1 MNICVLVDH
10 RMMKKMF
17 LQALKPKEEDK
28 GIKQSDQREDRGDA
42 DKAKLRLPSSEKKES
57 KEGQIAGNVGIGNT
71 RTDGGSLR
79 GKVQPARVDSL
90 EKKFTIRRHDDD
102 QRKSRTFNPH
112 TSTTRGDRERDRSAD
127 RIRPQFSIR
136 RGLPRSHPGERPR
149 PFSQDRRD
157 DRERFYD
164 RNRDDGRDRFGDRE
178 GSKRLRQD
186 RRPMYDSR
194 DGYERGTPSRRFR
207 RENSPR

>member
-1 MNICVLVDH
+1 
-10 RMMKKMF
+10 MKKML

-28 GIKQSDQREDRGDA
+28 GIKQSDQRKDTEDGD
-42 DKAKLRLPSSEKKES
+42 KTKLRLPSSEKKDR
-57 KEGQIAGNVGIGNT
+57 KEGQSVAGNVGIGNT

-79 GKVQPARVDSL
+79 GKVQPARIDSL

-102 QRKSRTFNPH
+102 PRKSRTFNPH
-112 TSTTRGDRERDRSAD
+112 TSTTRGDPERDRSAD